1 MIIAMQNVHDKYR
14 AVCQHLTLDRLSI
27 VVDKTSASGA
37 EIWDLIFSKLINFNL
52 DQKQDVM
59 KPQNLMGGATME
71 KQTVFYRRYKILKKL
86 EVY

>member
-1 MIIAMQNVHDKYR
+1 MIIAMQKVHDKYR
-14 AVCQHLTLDRLSI
+14 AICQHLTLDRLSI

-59 KPQNLMGGATME
+59 KPQNFRLPWRN
-71 KQTVFYRRYKILKKL
+71 KQCSIEDTKF
-86 EVY
+86 